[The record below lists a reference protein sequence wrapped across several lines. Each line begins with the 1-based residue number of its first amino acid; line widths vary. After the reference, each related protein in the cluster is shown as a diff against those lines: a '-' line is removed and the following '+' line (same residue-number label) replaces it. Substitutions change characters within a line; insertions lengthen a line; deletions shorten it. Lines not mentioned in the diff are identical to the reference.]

1 MFKDLQYKTSASK
14 DFNDIG
20 DIMKTLIPKKSII
33 NAIINEENRKVSP
46 LNTSTL
52 KQL

>member
-1 MFKDLQYKTSASK
+1 MFKDLQYKTSALK
-14 DFNDIG
+14 DFNDNG
-20 DIMKTLIPKKSII
+20 DIMKTWIPKKSVIS
-33 NAIINEENRKVSP
+33 AIINEDNRKASP